1 MKRGCVNPS
10 QAQEG
15 SWSQLRWPALVSEL
29 LIKPS
34 FIVTLLRFTTCRQG
48 ELDESKHPAREA
60 KDGPQGGH
68 YHRFVFK
75 VAVDRVS
82 DYCTGDRRP
91 TQLHARSGKAKCV
104 VHAGGQ
110 PRRIASIRVV

>member
-1 MKRGCVNPS
+1 MK
-10 QAQEG
+10 
-15 SWSQLRWPALVSEL
+15 PAPLTGVVSEL

-48 ELDESKHPAREA
+48 ELDESKHSAGEA
-60 KDGPQGGH
+60 ENGPQGGR
-68 YHRFVFK
+68 YHRFIFK

-82 DYCTGDRRP
+82 DYCTSDRRP
-91 TQLHARSGKAKCV
+91 TQLHARAGKAKSV

-110 PRRIASIRVV
+110 PRRIATVRVA